1 MGLHFIIGAF
11 LAGMFFHPKVVDEEV
26 FRRVEK
32 QMSGI
37 TSGFLAPIFFV
48 SVGLHLDF
56 SAVVSVPGFVAS
68 LIIIA
73 LASKMIGAGL
83 PAYWVGLSKRES
95 MMVGVGM
102 SGRGAVELIVA
113 GVALQAGLFA
123 QPVPTPLI
131 VESLYS
137 AIVVMALVTT
147 VITPI
152 LLKGLFRPSDLLRRK
167 SE

>member
-1 MGLHFIIGAF
+1 VAPWWIVEGTDERHRNLSVARAL
-11 LAGMFFHPKVVDEEV
+11 LAALEARLNGGSRP
-26 FRRVEK
+26 
-32 QMSGI
+32 
-37 TSGFLAPIFFV
+37 AP
-48 SVGLHLDF
+48 
-56 SAVVSVPGFVAS
+56 P
-68 LIIIA
+68 
-73 LASKMIGAGL
+73 
-83 PAYWVGLSKRES
+83 
-95 MMVGVGM
+95 
-102 SGRGAVELIVA
+102 
-113 GVALQAGLFA
+113 